1 MAEERSGAD
10 IGVKIGGQ
18 EVNVR
23 NIKSLNT
30 ILTALSLVMSTAI
43 GVFLWGHVDASKE
56 LVKEIRDGNRAQQ
69 QGQKNSN
76 YYQCMQVCLLAQGD
90 PAKRN
95 PQACELQCAPV
106 KQ

>member
-1 MAEERSGAD
+1 MSEERNGAD

-18 EVNVR
+18 EVNVK
-23 NIKSLNT
+23 NVKSLNT
-30 ILTALSLVMSTAI
+30 VLTAVSLVMITAI
-43 GVFLWGHVDASKE
+43 GVFLWDHVDASKD
-56 LVKEIRDGNRAQQ
+56 LVKEIREGNKAQQ

-76 YYQCMQVCLLAQGD
+76 YYQCMQVCLLGQD
-90 PAKRN
+90 PARRN